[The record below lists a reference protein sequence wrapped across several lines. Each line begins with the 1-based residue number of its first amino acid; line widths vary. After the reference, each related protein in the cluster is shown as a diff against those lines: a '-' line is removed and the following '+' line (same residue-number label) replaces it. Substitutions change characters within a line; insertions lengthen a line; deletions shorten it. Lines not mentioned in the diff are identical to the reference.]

1 MSRCLAAARIAG
13 SALAAICAGALVLTP
28 RAPAR
33 ADGTAAPPAGEVAA
47 ATPATSD
54 WEVSLAPYLWV
65 TDVVVDYSFRDFSGH
80 AEPHVKDLVS
90 ALELGAM
97 GTFEVYHAP
106 SRLFFN
112 LDAFWLRISAE
123 SETGPFR
130 VGAGPFTFQSPGLQ
144 KQAGPFTIPTRN
156 GPLVLGPFDI
166 DTGPLRV
173 DVPRVEF
180 LVGPYEV
187 EQTMTQSAVRAS
199 VGYRLLDLSLAELC
213 GHEPKDDPRRLRG
226 DVYAG
231 GRYWYVKT
239 QVEVSYPPVEIP
251 GFTIR
256 PELVAYPRLELGDV
270 TISGVTYGGRDIDE
284 DASNWWIDP
293 IVGVR
298 LGADLTDRLGVL
310 LNGNVGGFGV
320 GSASQ
325 WSWEALA
332 ILTWRLGEHWTAA
345 AGYRGL
351 AADRRN
357 GELKI
362 DVIMHG
368 PILGMIYRF

>member
-1 MSRCLAAARIAG
+1 
-13 SALAAICAGALVLTP
+13 
-28 RAPAR
+28 
-33 ADGTAAPPAGEVAA
+33 
-47 ATPATSD
+47 
-54 WEVSLAPYLWV
+54 
-65 TDVVVDYSFRDFSGH
+65 
-80 AEPHVKDLVS
+80 
-90 ALELGAM
+90 
-97 GTFEVYHAP
+97 
-106 SRLFFN
+106 
-112 LDAFWLRISAE
+112 
-123 SETGPFR
+123 
-130 VGAGPFTFQSPGLQ
+130 
-144 KQAGPFTIPTRN
+144 
-156 GPLVLGPFDI
+156 
-166 DTGPLRV
+166 
-173 DVPRVEF
+173 
-180 LVGPYEV
+180 
-187 EQTMTQSAVRAS
+187 VRAS

-231 GRYWYVKT
+231 GRYWYIKT
-239 QVEVSYPPVEIP
+239 QVELEYPPIEIP

-256 PELVAYPRLELGDV
+256 PELVAYPRLELSDV
-270 TISGVTYGGRDIDE
+270 TIPGVTFGGRDIDE

-298 LGADLTDRLGVL
+298 LGANLTERLGVV

-332 ILTWRLGEHWTAA
+332 VLTWRLGEHWTAA

-351 AADRRN
+351 GVDRRN
-357 GELKI
+357 GELRI